1 MNEPAQGSATVSQAF
16 AYQLHDAYA
25 AYARLGLVVL
35 QVDETIEHE
44 FARLLPPSVASLNV
58 TRVPSA
64 PDVTPET
71 LAQMAAQLPAAAAL
85 LPNSFRHDAV
95 AYACTS
101 GTTVIGVARV
111 AELVHSGCDTAAVTN
126 PLTALIAACAHLG
139 VKRLAL
145 LSPYVESVS
154 ERLRQRLGEAGIDT
168 PHFGSFNE
176 SAEAKVARIDGE
188 SVLQAAT
195 ALGQHAD
202 CDAVFLSCTNLRTL
216 DVIDAIEAQIAKPV
230 LSSNQV
236 LAWHLAQLAGLTLEH
251 AGGGRL
257 WRQA

>member
-1 MNEPAQGSATVSQAF
+1 MNERAQAGATVSQAF
-16 AYQLHDAYA
+16 TFQLRDAYA

-44 FARLLPPSVASLNV
+44 FARLLPPSVVSLNV

-64 PDVTPET
+64 PDVTPDT

-85 LPNSFRHDAV
+85 LPNSFQHDAV

-101 GTTVIGVARV
+101 GTTVIGASR
-111 AELVHSGCDTAAVTN
+111 ATELVHSGCDTAAVTN

-154 ERLRQRLGEAGIDT
+154 ELLRQRLGEAGIDT

-176 SAEAKVARIDGE
+176 SAEAKVARIDGD
-188 SVLQAAT
+188 SVVQAAT
-195 ALGQHAD
+195 ALAQGRD

-216 DVIDAIEAQIAKPV
+216 DVIDVIERLLDRPV

-236 LAWHLAQLAGLTLEH
+236 LAWHLTQLAGLRLKQPQF
-251 AGGGRL
+251 GRL
-257 WRQA
+257 WR